1 MALKSFIYTIILTNP
16 RRRLCLKFMCLPKNN
31 RKTGYT
37 LFYPKDFDKSM
48 YWLEKSKS
56 LGNQKA
62 EELMVYCRFFQLM
75 EN

>member
-1 MALKSFIYTIILTNP
+1 
-16 RRRLCLKFMCLPKNN
+16 MCLPKNN

-48 YWLEKSKS
+48 YWLEKSKA

-62 EELMVYCRFFQLM
+62 EELMVYCRFFSINGKLK
-75 EN
+75 

>member
-1 MALKSFIYTIILTNP
+1 
-16 RRRLCLKFMCLPKNN
+16 MCLPKNN